1 MAKSGYA
8 YAFARPQLRW
18 LFSDYL
24 QAPAFARV
32 DLRPAE
38 DPRVVTRL
46 KVDAGAMAAA
56 APGAAAPALGATL
69 RFQPSLDAN
78 PLTFADVKAGTDA
91 AQVRVCIFERLGAGP
106 THGGAWATAH
116 AQQGGEPGPPDVTL
130 GARLSTES
138 AGAGVIVDPR
148 ARGLAGV
155 RAAWAVAR
163 TETAAAGVELRPA
176 AGDARLLDAASF
188 TVAYS
193 PAAPFGVGGFTAGL
207 EVRRGR
213 EVVVSVCQH
222 LALRRGVKNPLEKGD
237 VLGIVNYVDLGL
249 QVASPIGGDTAATSK
264 RPASL
269 APWAPA
275 PTGAPGTP
283 APLWAVGAAWQA
295 NKNVKAKAVATPGGA
310 AAGVV
315 LKSWSRPTLL
325 AALSA
330 SIAWSDPTKPRLG
343 AVIWSDN
350 FSAARYERPRGGG
363 GLTGRALVQR
373 HEATPDDE
381 ASAAGDGGRYVPAS
395 SFGDAGVLGQA
406 AGVTARFV

>member
-1 MAKSGYA
+1 MAKSGYT
-8 YAFARPQLRW
+8 YAFARPQLKW

-24 QAPAFARV
+24 QSPAFARV

-46 KVDAGAMAAA
+46 KIDAGTGTPSALS
-56 APGAAAPALGATL
+56 PALGATL
-69 RFQPSLDAN
+69 RFQPALDAN

-91 AQVRVCIFERLGAGP
+91 AAVRVCVFDRLGSGP
-106 THGGAWATAH
+106 THGGAWATAR
-116 AQQGGEPGPPDVTL
+116 AAQGGGGPPDLSL
-130 GARLSTES
+130 GARLSTEA
-138 AGAGVIVDPR
+138 AGAGLIVDPR
-148 ARGLAGV
+148 QRGLAGL
-155 RAAWAVAR
+155 RCAWAVAR
-163 TETAAAGVELRPA
+163 TATAAAGVELRPVP
-176 AGDARLLDAASF
+176 GDVSLADATSL

-249 QVASPIGGDTAATSK
+249 QVASPVGAAIKGK
-264 RPASL
+264 RSAALP
-269 APWAPA
+269 PWAPA
-275 PTGAPGTP
+275 PATGAPTTP
-283 APLWAVGAAWQA
+283 PWAVGAAWQA
-295 NKNVKAKAVATPGGA
+295 NKNVKAKAVATPAGA
-310 AAGVV
+310 AVGVV

-330 SIAWSDPTKPRLG
+330 SVSWSDPAKPRLG

-363 GLTGRALVQR
+363 GVTGRALVQR
-373 HEATPDDE
+373 HEAMPDDE
-381 ASAAGDGGRYVPAS
+381 ASAAGDGSYVPAS
-395 SFGDAGVLGQA
+395 SFGDARALGQE
-406 AGVTARFV
+406 AGATARYV